1 MTSYISPF
9 TGDVIQATDVSY
21 ADYTLTGNLQ
31 LDWPSNTIPPESP
44 AARIMDITP
53 DTGYL
58 AMPPANQ
65 VSVGQDALIR
75 NLGGASF
82 TVRDFTGG
90 TIVSVAAGKSVYIY
104 VTDNSTTTGTW
115 GVIDFGA
122 GTSGGTSSELAG
134 LGLLAIS
141 QTLNQSH
148 PVETF
153 LTGYTFVAADRAQNK
168 LWEGG
173 AGTVNLPLASV
184 LGDNWFTIL
193 KNNGTGTLTIAVA
206 SPDTIDLQVSKTV
219 NPDES
224 AFIMCDGTQYFT
236 VGYGQSPN
244 FLFTALVKSIS
255 TGTVTLTTQEATS
268 VIQEYVGN
276 LTGNVTVVYPPVV
289 AFYVI
294 SNQTT
299 DNGFSLT
306 ITTATPGGATVIIPV
321 GQQATVI
328 TDGVNFYN
336 ANTVQAGGST
346 SQLVNGSVS
355 APSLNFINEPS
366 TGMYRPG
373 ATNMGFTVIG
383 TERLNVNT
391 DGIQVTGD
399 IEATGI
405 GNFEGG
411 ISGGDFN

>member
-1 MTSYISPF
+1 MPSYTSPF

-21 ADYTLTGNLQ
+21 AAYTLTTNLQ

-53 DTGYL
+53 GAGYL

-75 NLGGASF
+75 NLGGSSF
-82 TVRDFTGG
+82 NVRNYTGG

-122 GTSGGTSSELAG
+122 GTSGGNASELAG

-141 QTLNQSH
+141 TTLNQAH
-148 PVETF
+148 PVDTF

-168 LWEGG
+168 MWTGG
-173 AGTVNLPLASV
+173 AGTVNLPLAST
-184 LGDNWFTIL
+184 LGDNWFSIL
-193 KNNGTGTLTIAVA
+193 KNNGTGTLTINVA

-244 FLFTALVKSIS
+244 FLFTSLVKSVT

-306 ITTATPGGATVIIPV
+306 ITTATPGGATVLIPV

-328 TDGVNFYN
+328 SDGVNFYN

-346 SQLVNGSVS
+346 SQLVNGSVG

-373 ATNMGFTVIG
+373 ATNMGFTVVG